1 MNSIQSRTVAYSCGD
16 LRLEAFAAADSSK
29 PGRRPV
35 VVICHAWGG
44 RDAFVEEKARA
55 LAAMGYLGF
64 AADVYG
70 LDASG
75 TPRRGSTPEECGALM
90 TPLVENRGELRTR
103 LLASI
108 EAARALPEAEP
119 GKVVVMGYCFG
130 GLCALDIARAN
141 ATGLVGAVSFHGLFM
156 PPALGEQVPIKA
168 KVLACHG
175 WDDPMATP
183 DSVLGFAKEMTDAK
197 ADWQLHAYGHAKH
210 AFTNPQAAD
219 PERGIVHEPKADAR
233 SWEALCDFLK
243 ECFR

>member
-1 MNSIQSRTVAYSCGD
+1 MSTFREHTTAYSCGD
-16 LRLEAFAAADSSK
+16 LRLEGFAAIDSSK

-44 RDAFVEEKARA
+44 QDDFVREKARKV
-55 LAAMGYLGF
+55 AAMGYLGF

-90 TPLVENRGELRTR
+90 TPLVEDRGELRKR
-103 LLASI
+103 LVASV
-108 EAARALPEAEP
+108 EAARALPEADSA
-119 GKVVVMGYCFG
+119 KVVAMGYCFG

-141 ATGLVGAVSFHGLFM
+141 AAGVIGAVSFHGLFM
-156 PPALGEQVPIKA
+156 PPGLGEQSAITA

-219 PERGIVHEPKADAR
+219 HERGIVYEPKADAR
-233 SWEALCDFLK
+233 SWEALGDFLR